1 LTKDAEEKEDAVDD
15 FSKLLMDMNELSII
29 TQVKN
34 DYEPRL
40 KIRGRKVKES
50 SKG

>member
-1 LTKDAEEKEDAVDD
+1 MA
-15 FSKLLMDMNELSII
+15 KLLMDMNELSTINV
-29 TQVKN
+29 VKN

-40 KIRGRKVKES
+40 KIRGRRIKDS